1 MKPETWAIVGGRPER
16 VPGAPLN
23 TPLVPASNFVLGTER
38 LYSRTEATDTWE
50 AFEEVLGGLEGGHA
64 VSFSSGMAACNAVLS
79 QLPTGAHLVIPD
91 DCYQGVAGIA
101 EAGARDHAWRVE
113 RVPAPDTETW
123 IAKLLEADLVWL
135 ESPTNPLLDVADVAA
150 ICAAPRKD
158 GVRVVVD
165 NTFATPLLQQP
176 LSLGADVVVHAATKF
191 LGGHSDLLMG
201 AAVAKD
207 EAQRELLITARKLY
221 GATPGVLEAFL
232 ATRGV
237 RTLPVRLKTAIASAV
252 ELVARLDAHPAV
264 QRVRYPGFG
273 AVVSFELAD
282 AETVDRACAA
292 IKIIWHA
299 TSLGGVETT
308 MERRSVHPG
317 QEHIPDG
324 LIRMSVG
331 CEDVEDLWADL
342 EQALGEPDPVT
353 VGPCLTVPPRA
364 RGSSRRR
371 PASPST
377 TAWRDESLDPPAL
390 VVQVGKTEVR
400 YHLRA
405 IDDLHAMLKAHG
417 DWMPLGSADEQKPA
431 AEGTV
436 EAWARSED
444 NPVGGWYGLKKGLRG
459 RFANYV
465 PPVLEALGL
474 AEVEH
479 NARNNRMRAL

>member
-1 MKPETWAIVGGRPER
+1 MRGKTRPGAARLAGREREDRGAELGLFPVAMKPETWAIVGGRPER

-38 LYSRTEATDTWE
+38 LYSRTEATATWE
-50 AFEEVLGGLEGGHA
+50 AFEELLGGLEGGLA

-91 DCYQGVAGIA
+91 DCYQGVAGMA
-101 EAGARDHAWRVE
+101 EAGARDHAWQVE

-123 IAKLLEADLVWL
+123 IAKLLEADLVWI

-158 GVRVVVD
+158 GARVVVD

-176 LSLGADVVVHAATKF
+176 LALGADVVVHAATKF

-207 EAQRELLITARKLY
+207 QAQRELLVTARKLY

-237 RTLPVRLKTAIASAV
+237 RTLPVRLKAAIVSAV
-252 ELVARLDAHPAV
+252 ELAARLEAHPAV

-292 IKIIWHA
+292 IKIIWNA

-317 QEHIPDG
+317 QEHIPGG

-342 EQALGEPDPVT
+342 EQAF
-353 VGPCLTVPPRA
+353 A
-364 RGSSRRR
+364 
-371 PASPST
+371 
-377 TAWRDESLDPPAL
+377 
-390 VVQVGKTEVR
+390 
-400 YHLRA
+400 
-405 IDDLHAMLKAHG
+405 
-417 DWMPLGSADEQKPA
+417 
-431 AEGTV
+431 
-436 EAWARSED
+436 
-444 NPVGGWYGLKKGLRG
+444 GL
-459 RFANYV
+459 
-465 PPVLEALGL
+465 
-474 AEVEH
+474 
-479 NARNNRMRAL
+479 